1 MAAPFG
7 FSFGD
12 FIAAIGVLRD
22 VIGAFSDTKGARA
35 SYVEVVQ
42 ELSSLRSALEG
53 IQTLKCDSDQQ
64 DQYSAVIE
72 AVERCQQCIG
82 RFVERMSKFRDILS
96 VPGHSKWSPSNF
108 KRSVQKIE
116 WSLCRKSDV
125 EQFRKE
131 VQIHKAAILSLQSTL
146 LR

>member
-7 FSFGD
+7 FSVGD
-12 FIAAIGVLRD
+12 FIAGIGVLRD
-22 VIGAFSDTKGARA
+22 VIGAFSDTKGART
-35 SYVEVVQ
+35 SYKEVVQ
-42 ELSSLRSALEG
+42 ELSSLQSSLEG
-53 IQTLKCDSDQQ
+53 IQALKCDPGQE
-64 DQYSAVIE
+64 DQYAAVTD
-72 AVERCQQCIG
+72 AVERCQQCIK
-82 RFVERMSKFRDILS
+82 RFVERMSKFKDILS
-96 VPGHSKWSPSNF
+96 APGASQWPSSNF

-131 VQIHKAAILSLQSTL
+131 VQIHKAAILSLQASL